1 MNKNKI
7 IALIIVG
14 TIVLSL
20 IAYTVV
26 SITIDIGKKETCDR
40 IPLAQSLRSQYCV
53 DYFNKKYN

>member
-14 TIVLSL
+14 IIVLGL
-20 IAYTVV
+20 IVYTVV
-26 SITIDIGKKETCDR
+26 SITINKKKKETCDR
-40 IPLAQSLRSQYCV
+40 IPLAQSLRSRYCV

>member
-14 TIVLSL
+14 IIVLGL

-26 SITIDIGKKETCDR
+26 SITINIGKKEVCDR

-53 DYFNKKYN
+53 DYFDKKYN